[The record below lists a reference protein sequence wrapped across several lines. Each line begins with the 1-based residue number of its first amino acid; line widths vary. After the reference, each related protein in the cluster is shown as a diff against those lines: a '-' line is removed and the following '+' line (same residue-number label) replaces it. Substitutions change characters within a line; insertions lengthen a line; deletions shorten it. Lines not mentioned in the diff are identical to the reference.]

1 MRNKTITVLTLAAF
15 LAASGPARAGGQ
27 TPAVKPQ
34 GKDIV
39 IGARA
44 FLAYREVTLHLRD
57 GSVVFGRLLGA
68 DAGSVRV
75 LRDGPDLDVPFR
87 DIKKAVIKRE
97 GRPSVGFLPGMVAGL
112 HLGTGLLFG
121 AFRNSG
127 NYMPGLDL
135 DDEYLGIAILYIG
148 FIEAALGA
156 AGGGL
161 GSLLA
166 GGERRQ
172 AFEFPDDP
180 EGLGA
185 ARESF
190 LRYLSGETPPAR
202 VHMFVQGGAV
212 DPRVGRALERSF
224 DVPGAVSR
232 YSHRDDSRFSL
243 LRSLELSYSL
253 KPRLRPGLR
262 LSFTGEPGSYVSFA
276 DEAYNWTS
284 VAQDFRATCVH
295 AVCSYELLRP
305 ASSRG
310 AKWSV
315 GLGVGAASVR
325 LSRTSM
331 YRIGSEYFEDRVEV
345 EKTLVSAA
353 AFTALRFRLNDVL
366 SAGLA
371 ADYTYIPAVD
381 VPALPGAGL
390 PILKTGLG
398 NASVGFVIGYHF

>member
-1 MRNKTITVLTLAAF
+1 MRNKTVLGLTLAAF
-15 LAASGPARAGGQ
+15 LAASGPAWAGGQ
-27 TPAVKPQ
+27 APAVKPPGQ
-34 GKDIV
+34 DVV

-44 FLAYREVTLHLRD
+44 FLAYREITLYLRD

-68 DAGSVRV
+68 DSGSVRV

-97 GRPSVGFLPGMVAGL
+97 GKPSSGFLPGMVAGL
-112 HLGTGLLFG
+112 HFGTGLLFG
-121 AFRNSG
+121 AFGNSG
-127 NYMPGLDL
+127 NYMPDLDL
-135 DDEYLGIAILYIG
+135 EDGYLGVAILYVG
-148 FIEAALGA
+148 LIEAAFGA

-161 GSLLA
+161 GSLLTA
-166 GGERRQ
+166 GDRQ
-172 AFEFPDDP
+172 RAFEFAGDP
-180 EGLGA
+180 EDLGA

-202 VHMFVQGGAV
+202 VHLLVQGGSV
-212 DPRVGRALERSF
+212 DPRVSRSLEGSLDF
-224 DVPGAVSR
+224 PGAVSR
-232 YSHRDDSRFSL
+232 YSHRDDSRVSL

-262 LSFTGEPGSYVSFA
+262 LSFTGEPGSYVSFS
-276 DEAYNWTS
+276 DEAYNYVSVSQDYKATS
-284 VAQDFRATCVH
+284 LH
-295 AVCSYELLRP
+295 AVCSYELLR
-305 ASSRG
+305 
-310 AKWSV
+310 AKRANGTSLSV

-345 EKTLVSAA
+345 EKTLVSAV

-390 PILKTGLG
+390 PVLKTGLG

>member
-1 MRNKTITVLTLAAF
+1 MRNKTVTLLALAAF
-15 LAASGPARAGGQ
+15 LAASGPAWAGGQ
-27 TPAVKPQ
+27 APAVKPPGQ
-34 GKDIV
+34 NVV

-44 FLAYREVTLHLRD
+44 FLAYREITLHLRD

-97 GRPSVGFLPGMVAGL
+97 GRPSAGFLPGLTAGL
-112 HLGTGLLFG
+112 YLGFGLLAG
-121 AFRNSG
+121 AFKNPG
-127 NYMPGLDL
+127 NYMPDHDFDHGCATAA
-135 DDEYLGIAILYIG
+135 YLYYG
-148 FIEAALGA
+148 FIGAAFGA

-166 GGERRQ
+166 AGERQQ
-172 AFEFPDDP
+172 AFEFPDAP

-190 LRYLSGETPPAR
+190 LRYLSGERPPAR
-202 VHMFVQGGAV
+202 VHLLVQGGSV
-212 DPRVGRALERSF
+212 DPRVGRALEGSF
-224 DVPGAVSR
+224 DIPGASYR
-232 YSHRDDSRFSL
+232 YSYRDASRFSL
-243 LRSLELSYSL
+243 LRSIELSYSL
-253 KPRLRPGLR
+253 KTRLRPGLR
-262 LSFTGEPGSYVSFA
+262 LSFTGEPASTVSFG
-276 DEAYNWTS
+276 DDVYNWTS

-305 ASSRG
+305 ASARG

-315 GLGVGAASVR
+315 GLGAGAASVR
-325 LSRTSM
+325 LSRASSVW
-331 YRIGSEYFEDRVEV
+331 IGAEYLEDRVDV
-345 EKTLVSAA
+345 KKTLASAV

-371 ADYTYIPAVD
+371 ADYTYIPGVD

-390 PILKTGLG
+390 PVLKTGLG
-398 NASVGFVIGYHF
+398 NLSVGFVIGYHF